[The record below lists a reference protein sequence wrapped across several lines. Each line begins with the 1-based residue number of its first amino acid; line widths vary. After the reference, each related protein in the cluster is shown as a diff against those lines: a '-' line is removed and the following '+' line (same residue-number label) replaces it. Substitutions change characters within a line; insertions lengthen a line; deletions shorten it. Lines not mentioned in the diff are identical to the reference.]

1 MNNPRNFSNDISNKN
16 SFISLKE
23 EINKKIK
30 ETLFDQNLLFLSS
43 SFNYFCSNYNTGEL
57 LNEAKNISNLLD
69 NLSSPNEEEKI
80 ENNILPKEI
89 INESCNEN
97 ESKKKLNE
105 SEDEKSS
112 SFGSK
117 FTKISQ
123 VEENKQKLNICLVNY
138 PELIKILNIK
148 NDNKNENEINL
159 ENINGIN
166 NIDKN
171 IIGEKLKNK
180 ISKLENEIENNKNIE
195 IKNKYLRKM
204 VCLKLYKALHFA
216 LKNFDLDEDQIK
228 HICLYIEIQGR
239 LLDMS
244 MGIKYKEFIENVL
257 KRISA
262 EKILFYFYECNQ
274 IYLLIII

>member
-1 MNNPRNFSNDISNKN
+1 MNNSRNFANEIANKN

-43 SFNYFCSNYNTGEL
+43 SFNYFCSNYNSQEL
-57 LNEAKNISNLLD
+57 LNEAKNIADLLD
-69 NLSSPNEEEKI
+69 NLSMPNEEEKN
-80 ENNILPKEI
+80 ENNLLAYNPSTKEI
-89 INESCNEN
+89 GIGDKDVTD
-97 ESKKKLNE
+97 SKKKFSE

-117 FTKISQ
+117 FTKSSQ
-123 VEENKQKLNICLVNY
+123 VEENKQKLNICLVKY
-138 PELIKILNIK
+138 PELIKLLDIK
-148 NDNKNENEINL
+148 NDKKDENENNINL
-159 ENINGIN
+159 EEINGN
-166 NIDKN
+166 NVDKEN
-171 IIGEKLKNK
+171 DEEKLKVK
-180 ISKLENEIENNKNIE
+180 ISQMENEIENNKNIE
-195 IKNKYLRKM
+195 IKNCYLRKM

-216 LKNFDLDEDQIK
+216 LKNFDLDEDQIR

-239 LLDMS
+239 LLDMT

-262 EKILFYFYECNQ
+262 EKI
-274 IYLLIII
+274 

>member
-89 INESCNEN
+89 INESYNEI
-97 ESKKKLNE
+97 ESKRKLNE

-257 KRISA
+257 KRISV
-262 EKILFYFYECNQ
+262 EKILTN
-274 IYLLIII
+274 

>member
-89 INESCNEN
+89 INESYNEN

-159 ENINGIN
+159 ENINNIN

-257 KRISA
+257 KRISG
-262 EKILFYFYECNQ
+262 EKILTN
-274 IYLLIII
+274 

>member
-1 MNNPRNFSNDISNKN
+1 MNNPRNFSNDISNKD
-16 SFISLKE
+16 SFISLKD

-43 SFNYFCSNYNTGEL
+43 SFNYFCSNYKTGEL
-57 LNEAKNISNLLD
+57 LEEAKNISNLLD
-69 NLSSPNEEEKI
+69 NLSTLNEEEKI
-80 ENNILPKEI
+80 ENNILQCNSPTPTKEI
-89 INESCNEN
+89 VNGSCNDV
-97 ESKKKLNE
+97 ESKKKSNE
-105 SEDEKSS
+105 SEDERSS

-117 FTKISQ
+117 FTKSSQ
-123 VEENKQKLNICLVNY
+123 LEENKQKLNICLVNY
-138 PELIKILNIK
+138 PKLITLLDIK
-148 NDNKNENEINL
+148 KDSKTENEINL
-159 ENINGIN
+159 EKINIK

-171 IIGEKLKNK
+171 AIRERIKNK
-180 ISKLENEIENNKNIE
+180 IIKLGNEIENNKNVE

-239 LLDMS
+239 LLDMT

-262 EKILFYFYECNQ
+262 EKI
-274 IYLLIII
+274 